1 MAPLTTTRSLLAVG
15 TLSVDDNVAVPAIS
29 DSVPV
34 EGLCA
39 MLESA
44 MKNVLL
50 GLTDS
55 APAEFALNE
64 RLPFT

>member
-1 MAPLTTTRSLLAVG
+1 
-15 TLSVDDNVAVPAIS
+15 
-29 DSVPV
+29 
-34 EGLCA
+34 

-44 MKNVLL
+44 VKNVLL

>member
-1 MAPLTTTRSLLAVG
+1 M
-15 TLSVDDNVAVPAIS
+15 
-29 DSVPV
+29 

-39 MLESA
+39 MLEFA
-44 MKNVLL
+44 VKNVLL
-50 GLTDS
+50 GPTDS